1 MQGIQKELQEA
12 RQQRELTEQ
21 EAAQLSSINSRL
33 QADNAE
39 LAQATGALRAE
50 NEELIQRTDRLLD
63 RQQLLEQCAESL
75 KLENGNLIQ
84 QVGRSR
90 GGAQRPHP
98 PAAAAGRAVQ
108 PAARPQPAR
117 CTPTQC

>member
-1 MQGIQKELQEA
+1 MQGIQKELQDA
-12 RQQRELTEQ
+12 RQQRDLTEQ
-21 EAAQLSSINSRL
+21 EAAQLASVNSRL

-84 QVGRSR
+84 QVGRWRR
-90 GGAQRPHP
+90 GRGA
-98 PAAAAGRAVQ
+98 AAAAGRRRALPMRSRHNQ
-108 PAARPQPAR
+108 RAALR
-117 CTPTQC
+117 